1 MKHSLLFCLLALF
14 GSSAFAQTAAE
25 RQNLQDVRSYL
36 ANSDYVY
43 PYVDTPPFFPG
54 GNDKWS
60 RYVNSSALVLNAGL
74 EAAKQGLQPGFY
86 VVTVRFAINADGT
99 VGETRTIGRQ
109 LGYGLEDAALTLV
122 KNSGKWT
129 PANIEGRDAKSW
141 LQLNIRFHVFE

>member
-1 MKHSLLFCLLALF
+1 MKHIFLAALLALT
-14 GSSAFAQTAAE
+14 GSAAFAQTDTE

-36 ANSDYVY
+36 ATSDYVY

-74 EAAKQGLQPGFY
+74 EAAKQGLKPGFY
-86 VVTVRFAINADGT
+86 MVLVRFAVNADGS
-99 VGETRTIGRQ
+99 VGESRIISKEV
-109 LGYGLEDAALTLV
+109 GYGLEDAALSLV

-129 PANIEGRDAKSW
+129 PANIEGRDTRSW
-141 LQLNIRFHVFE
+141 LQLPIRFHVFE